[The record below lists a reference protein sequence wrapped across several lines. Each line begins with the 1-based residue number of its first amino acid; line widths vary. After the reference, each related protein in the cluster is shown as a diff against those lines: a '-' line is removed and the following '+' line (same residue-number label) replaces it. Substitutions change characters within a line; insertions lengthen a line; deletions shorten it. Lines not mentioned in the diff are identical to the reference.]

1 MNKALKKYFAEI
13 GAKGGSVSSEAKK
26 KASAETLKKAR
37 LALKKKREGSK
48 DASTKDK

>member
-1 MNKALKKYFAEI
+1 VNKKIKEYLASI

-37 LALKKKREGSK
+37 AALKKKREK
-48 DASTKDK
+48 NDP